1 MWSLGSTLF
10 MLLFAGIPI
19 GISLAGA
26 TAIGVLFDDFL
37 TYSTLFEAFFS
48 FLTKYTLVAIPFFI
62 FAGFLM
68 ERTGL
73 VAGLFRLAD
82 SLRWMGSRWF
92 CLCNFIGGSFIWCY
106 FRFINCNGSSNEC
119 YSISRIS

>member
-48 FLTKYTLVAIPFFI
+48 FLTKYKNNEKNFLCSLCFRGDFTLLSVISFFK
-62 FAGFLM
+62 F
-68 ERTGL
+68 
-73 VAGLFRLAD
+73 
-82 SLRWMGSRWF
+82 
-92 CLCNFIGGSFIWCY
+92 
-106 FRFINCNGSSNEC
+106 
-119 YSISRIS
+119 

>member
-68 ERTGL
+68 L
-73 VAGLFRLAD
+73 VF
-82 SLRWMGSRWF
+82 
-92 CLCNFIGGSFIWCY
+92 
-106 FRFINCNGSSNEC
+106 
-119 YSISRIS
+119 

>member
-10 MLLFAGIPI
+10 MLLFAGVPI

-48 FLTKYTLVAIPFFI
+48 FLTLSLIHISEPT
-62 FAGFLM
+62 
-68 ERTGL
+68 
-73 VAGLFRLAD
+73 RL
-82 SLRWMGSRWF
+82 RRMW
-92 CLCNFIGGSFIWCY
+92 
-106 FRFINCNGSSNEC
+106 
-119 YSISRIS
+119 

>member
-48 FLTKYTLVAIPFFI
+48 FLTKYTLVAIPFSCNSFN
-62 FAGFLM
+62 LNC
-68 ERTGL
+68 
-73 VAGLFRLAD
+73 LAL
-82 SLRWMGSRWF
+82 SKS
-92 CLCNFIGGSFIWCY
+92 
-106 FRFINCNGSSNEC
+106 
-119 YSISRIS
+119 

>member
-48 FLTKYTLVAIPFFI
+48 FLTKYTLVAIPFFCSLES
-62 FAGFLM
+62 FSPSTGSGAGD
-68 ERTGL
+68 L
-73 VAGLFRLAD
+73 VRNAL
-82 SLRWMGSRWF
+82 
-92 CLCNFIGGSFIWCY
+92 
-106 FRFINCNGSSNEC
+106 SN
-119 YSISRIS
+119 II